1 MSNIAKIDNTDR
13 LRLEKCLAMAFSS
26 VDDTQ
31 VLSAIKSARNVGR
44 KYEVSLIDFFQSM
57 RETSSDTRVALSVTE
72 QAHSAS
78 IEKDNER
85 LKRQLSETQERL
97 SKAEAALLNVVVPPP
112 APVTAARV
120 EAQNGFHKYD
130 IFYSALISHL
140 GTPKRALSI
149 FSEMTSTSAGKIQ
162 SWRRADKVP
171 EEAYTAIWGLVR
183 EQAIL
188 HQHQPLS
195 AEHRRRID
203 RLCVEGKSDA
213 EIAET
218 MNTEFGDRTFN
229 VNMIK
234 GAKTQIRA
242 AYLDDLKFDGKT
254 KEEVRK
260 ALLTRY
266 PTIRSVDSLL
276 NKSFTE

>member
-1 MSNIAKIDNTDR
+1 MSNIAKIDNADR

-26 VDDTQ
+26 TDDTQ
-31 VLSAIKSARNVGR
+31 VLSAIKSARNVVR

-72 QAHSAS
+72 QAHSATV
-78 IEKDNER
+78 EKDNER

-97 SKAEAALLNVVVPPP
+97 AKAETALTNVVVAPP
-112 APVTAARV
+112 AAVNAA
-120 EAQNGFHKYD
+120 EAQNGFYRYD
-130 IFYSALISHL
+130 VFYSALISHL

-149 FSEMTSTSAGKIQ
+149 FSEMTSTPAGRIQ
-162 SWRRADKVP
+162 SWRRTDKVP
-171 EEAYTAIWGLVR
+171 EAAYKAIAGLVR
-183 EQAIL
+183 GQAIL
-188 HQHQPLS
+188 HQHQPLT

-213 EIAET
+213 DIAET
-218 MNTEFGDRTFN
+218 MNIEFGDRTFN

-254 KEEVRK
+254 KEEARK
-260 ALLTRY
+260 ALLARY
-266 PTIRSVDSLL
+266 PSVRAVDSLL
-276 NKSFTE
+276 DRVYANS